1 MPTDA
6 ELVDTLRTG
15 GCDRR
20 RAWSLLVA
28 RHSRQLYAVARSF
41 AVDTGTAEDLVQ
53 TAWLRLLERVEQ
65 LRDPDALGPW
75 LCTVVR
81 NEARRLVTRRRE
93 IPSVLVLDQRPD
105 PADPCEERLIR
116 DERVRAIRLA
126 FAKLNEPCRQLLTL
140 FLADPPL
147 SYDELAAATGRPRG
161 SLGPTRQR
169 CLRHLR
175 ELMPDGFVDFEDSEA
190 GGRR

>member
-1 MPTDA
+1 MSIDA
-6 ELVDTLRTG
+6 ELLDALRTG

-20 RAWSLLVA
+20 RAWSTLVA

-41 AVDTGTAEDLVQ
+41 AVDAGTAEDLVQ

-75 LCTVVR
+75 LCTIVR

-105 PADPCEERLIR
+105 PAAPCDDRLIR
-116 DERVRAIRLA
+116 DERARALRLA
-126 FAKLNEPCRQLLTL
+126 FAQLNEPCRQLLGL
-140 FLADPPL
+140 LLADPPL

-161 SLGPTRQR
+161 SLGPSRQR

-175 ELMPDGFVDFEDSEA
+175 ELLPQGFEGFEA
-190 GGRR
+190 GERR